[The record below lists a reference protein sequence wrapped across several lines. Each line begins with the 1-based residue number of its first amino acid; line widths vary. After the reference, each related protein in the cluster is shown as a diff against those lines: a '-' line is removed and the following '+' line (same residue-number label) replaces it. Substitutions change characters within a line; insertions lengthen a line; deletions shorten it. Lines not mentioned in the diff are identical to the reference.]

1 MGWEQVN
8 VWLPGNLYWPEE
20 AAIER
25 QGDQLPR
32 QSLSQDIKEAPIMVH
47 LHHFFHVVGGE
58 NVDEVVF
65 EKFTQLD
72 VDAMENAGLRNS
84 RERGKGVRPG
94 LETGNQAP
102 PPRT

>member
-1 MGWEQVN
+1 M
-8 VWLPGNLYWPEE
+8 
-20 AAIER
+20 R
-25 QGDQLPR
+25 
-32 QSLSQDIKEAPIMVH
+32 
-47 LHHFFHVVGGE
+47 GGE

-94 LETGNQAP
+94 LETGTQAP